1 MQTSLG
7 GLLAQPGP
15 PGGAEGNLVKFPLF
29 GMICKSSV
37 SLEVV
42 KIGRRLLRSKLWE
55 HYVTKIGSTHV
66 GKGGVGSWGYI
77 LVSLIP
83 EWLSKSAQAVC
94 SESCLY
100 GF

>member
-29 GMICKSSV
+29 DMICKSLV

-42 KIGRRLLRSKLWE
+42 KTGRRLLRSNFG
-55 HYVTKIGSTHV
+55 KISENGSTHV
-66 GKGGVGSWGYI
+66 SKGGVGS
-77 LVSLIP
+77 
-83 EWLSKSAQAVC
+83 
-94 SESCLY
+94 
-100 GF
+100 